1 MTTEQFIKQLHHNR
15 IKELLTIISI
25 NYHDLF
31 KAEYI
36 EDELAYLEEHIK
48 YAPIAKK
55 SQPPLLAT
63 KSPKKTQ
70 VESQSPQSQQ
80 SPINRCNAR
89 VYGPIT
95 KKIDSDSVARARKLD
110 LETDS
115 NRVARARKLDLET
128 DSNSVARARK
138 LDSAIL
144 DKIPDKFKVIDFIK
158 LDCKQFTKRYELGS
172 RCSNK
177 QSLKLKSKY
186 CALHTKHL
194 IHGDFFTD
202 PEAELIFHFMKE
214 NKLLR

>member
-1 MTTEQFIKQLHHNR
+1 M
-15 IKELLTIISI
+15 S
-25 NYHDLF
+25 
-31 KAEYI
+31 
-36 EDELAYLEEHIK
+36 
-48 YAPIAKK
+48 
-55 SQPPLLAT
+55 
-63 KSPKKTQ
+63 
-70 VESQSPQSQQ
+70 VENQSTC
-80 SPINRCNAR
+80 ID
-89 VYGPIT
+89 
-95 KKIDSDSVARARKLD
+95 IDSQMSVSETDRVAQAGKLDDDSVARKLD
-110 LETDS
+110 DD
-115 NRVARARKLDLET
+115 NCVAQARKLDLET